1 MNTNFFANLYIFKYL
16 FRLIKQSKST
26 VVVINSMSG
35 RVGLPDRSIYCAS
48 KFALAGFFDALRT
61 EDIPI
66 TVTMVY
72 PPSIDTPMRSHDILN
87 QNKHVDNKQEDE
99 KRMSAK

>member
-1 MNTNFFANLYIFKYL
+1 MNTNFFANLYLFKYL
-16 FRLIKQSKST
+16 FPVLKQSKST

-48 KFALAGFFDALRT
+48 KFALAGFFDAIRT
-61 EDIPI
+61 EDVPI

-72 PPSIDTPMRSHDILN
+72 PPSIDTPMRSNDILN
-87 QNKHVDNKQEDE
+87 QNKHDSGKV
-99 KRMSAK
+99 